1 MITQQTQIKIN
12 LPVDLRDFLYTK
24 SQKYGMPMAGYIKH
38 LILKDVA
45 DLEYPVYQI
54 SKKSEKKA
62 IKAIREKK
70 RAIKVSDVSQYFRS
84 I

>member
-1 MITQQTQIKIN
+1 MMTQQTQIKIN

-45 DLEYPVYQI
+45 DLDYPIFKI
-54 SKKSEKKA
+54 SKRSENKAKKA
-62 IKAIREKK
+62 LGERKKAT
-70 RAIKVSDVSQYFRS
+70 KVKDVSAFFRS
-84 I
+84 L